1 MILDGHTTIEHN
13 IPVAPLFKDVVELW
27 KNSKTAYTPTL
38 IVSYAAVS
46 GEYYWYQHSNV
57 WEKERLLRFTPRS
70 VIDTRSRHRTM
81 LPEEEYT
88 NGHILVSKSVKKL
101 MDEGVKVNMGA
112 HGQIQ
117 GIGVHWEIWMMQQG
131 GMSNHQALQT
141 ATINPAVSLGFDKY
155 IGSLEPGKLADLLVL
170 DKDPLTDIRNS
181 ESIRYTM
188 INGRLFDAEA
198 LNETGNYNRPRSK
211 FYWELNKNADSFPWY
226 DQTEQQGCGCG
237 KH

>member
-1 MILDGHTTIEHN
+1 
-13 IPVAPLFKDVVELW
+13 
-27 KNSKTAYTPTL
+27 
-38 IVSYAAVS
+38 
-46 GEYYWYQHSNV
+46 
-57 WEKERLLRFTPRS
+57 
-70 VIDTRSRHRTM
+70 
-81 LPEEEYT
+81 
-88 NGHILVSKSVKKL
+88 
-101 MDEGVKVNMGA
+101 MGA

-141 ATINPAVSLGFDKY
+141 ATINPATSLGFDKW
-155 IGSLEPGKLADLLVL
+155 IGSLEPGKLADLLIL
-170 DKDPLTDIRNS
+170 DKDPLADIRNT

-188 INGRLFDAEA
+188 INGRIFDPET

-211 FYWELNKNADSFPWY
+211 FYWEMNKNADSFPWH